1 MHLEFSKAFDTD
13 SKKIKYNQWV
23 QVRSPSGLEN
33 Q

>member
-13 SKKIKYNQWV
+13 SKKRKYNQWV
-23 QVRSPSGLEN
+23 QVSGLEN